1 MLVTGLK
8 NEEFV
13 VGVTGSSPADTKAL
27 LKADVGFSMN
37 ELGSEVAK
45 HSSDIVLK
53 DDSLKSVISAIMWG
67 RNLYI
72 SMKRYIQFYITF
84 VIVLTITVLLSII
97 IEGHIPF
104 NLFQLLW
111 LYLIT
116 EVLGMF
122 SLIWDRPTRQ
132 TLLDNYIT
140 HEKRILTSSMWRSII
155 MNSIYQ
161 SIVLW
166 LIHHWGDIFVT
177 SENIFV
183 LQDWDERNWVI
194 FTILFQIF
202 FYFQICNI
210 LLARNIKSYEFN
222 FMTGAWT
229 FTLLI
234 ITLMIIIQIVLVNY
248 GGILVK
254 FVRLDIYLHLIT
266 IAIGFTPLVWGTF
279 VKCWIPSEFFKI
291 KMNENPLDRSETIKW
306 IQHYFRKAVHAPSKT
321 PVKHKWRSNS
331 QNQYDTKG
339 KKIISW
345 EGDEEAGI
353 KNPNNEKGVSI
364 VDKLKDNF
372 RRQESDYIEK
382 Q

>member
-8 NEEFV
+8 NEGFV

-53 DDSLKSVISAIMWG
+53 NDSLKSVVSAIMWG

-72 SMKRYIQFYITF
+72 SIKRYTQFYITF
-84 VIVLTITVLLSII
+84 VIVLTMTVLLSTI

-111 LYLIT
+111 LYLVT

-122 SLIWDRPTRQ
+122 SLICDRPTRQ
-132 TLLDNYIT
+132 NLLENYIT
-140 HEKRILTSSMWRSII
+140 QEKRIIITASMWRSII

-161 SIVLW
+161 FVVLW
-166 LIHHWGDIFVT
+166 LVHHEGDVLL
-177 SENIFV
+177 SSGSIFV
-183 LQDWDERNWVI
+183 LQDLEETNGVI
-194 FTILFQIF
+194 FTLLFQIF

-210 LLARNIKSYEFN
+210 LLSRNIKSYEFN
-222 FMTGAWT
+222 FMAGAWT
-229 FTLLI
+229 FTLFI
-234 ITLMIIIQIVLVNY
+234 IVLMIIIQIMLVNY
-248 GGILVK
+248 GGALVK
-254 FVRLDIYLHLIT
+254 FIKLDIYLHIIT
-266 IAIGFTPLVWGTF
+266 FIIGFTPLVWGTF
-279 VKCWIPSEFFKI
+279 VKCWIPLKFFKLKI
-291 KMNENPLDRSETIKW
+291 NENPLDRSDTVKW
-306 IQHYFRKAVHAPSKT
+306 IQHYFRKIVHAPSKT
-321 PVKHKWRSNS
+321 PVKQKWRSNS

-345 EGDEEAGI
+345 GDDEETGI
-353 KNPNNEKGVSI
+353 KNPDQKKGENMVE
-364 VDKLKDNF
+364 KLKDNF
-372 RRQESDYIEK
+372 RRQESDYIQK
-382 Q
+382 